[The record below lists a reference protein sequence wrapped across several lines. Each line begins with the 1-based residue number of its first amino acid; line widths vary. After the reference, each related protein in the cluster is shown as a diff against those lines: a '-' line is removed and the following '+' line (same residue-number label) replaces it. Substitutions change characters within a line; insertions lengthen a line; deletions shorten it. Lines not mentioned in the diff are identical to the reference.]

1 MTDAKVIQ
9 LPFEELLRSAR
20 RKLEALSKFE
30 KETTS
35 ERNRRQ
41 IAAGKA
47 LIALREAVEG
57 GAVGELAT
65 WWEWFEDNIRIDG
78 ISRRTATQYMQI
90 AGDFAPEAKI
100 IELRAKNTERNQKHR
115 ASHHVMR
122 ETVDKVDKP
131 VTRLFAPKNYPAADD
146 DDELLAQFIDL
157 FKRMSWNCRVRA
169 VKAVRELYQKWHRG
183 ED

>member
-1 MTDAKVIQ
+1 
-9 LPFEELLRSAR
+9 
-20 RKLEALSKFE
+20 
-30 KETTS
+30 
-35 ERNRRQ
+35 
-41 IAAGKA
+41 
-47 LIALREAVEG
+47 
-57 GAVGELAT
+57 
-65 WWEWFEDNIRIDG
+65 
-78 ISRRTATQYMQI
+78 
-90 AGDFAPEAKI
+90 
-100 IELRAKNTERNQKHR
+100 
-115 ASHHVMR
+115 MR